1 VLLKG
6 WRSGCTVKVCD
17 SRHGLKS
24 VRELPKAFPVL
35 ELCRLPWSGKTQKG
49 NNEELTLFLRSY
61 RRDSS
66 CTVLWLSIGCH
77 DGRGA
82 PRRRPE
88 LQGHLRSDAA
98 VVGPKERARGGVQA
112 APIAWRSVSV
122 TSISAQPPPHPPPLA
137 GLFLHILSSPT
148 HMSNGRRSSLVLEV
162 PLMITAQSAAKRVA
176 AGSDLLR

>member
-1 VLLKG
+1 
-6 WRSGCTVKVCD
+6 VCD

-49 NNEELTLFLRSY
+49 NNEELTLLLRSY

-112 APIAWRSVSV
+112 APIAWRSVSMN
-122 TSISAQPPPHPPPLA
+122 SISPQPLLRSPPVT
-137 GLFLHILSSPT
+137 GLFFSHISHIRLKLYSQSLPLDRSISSASTIRFSTLRTLPDIFWVQKPLHRMT
-148 HMSNGRRSSLVLEV
+148 SN
-162 PLMITAQSAAKRVA
+162 A
-176 AGSDLLR
+176 